1 MSVSAFPLQWPD
13 GWPRTPEH
21 NRIDGRA
28 KFRRPTYGEWTFA
41 VARDDLLSEFA
52 RLGAKSLVLSTNWE
66 LRRDGLPLASA
77 RKPEDQGVAVYF
89 VFKGKQLSMARDQ
102 YRKAEHNMR
111 SLSLAIDGLRQLERH
126 GGSHM
131 MERAFEGF
139 VALPAPGARRSW
151 REVLGIP
158 ADLVLTGRSA
168 MIDALYRE
176 RAKTRHP
183 DAPGGSHDAMA
194 ELNRAREEAMKAVQP

>member
-13 GWPRTPEH
+13 GWPRTPDDK
-21 NRIDGRA
+21 RIDGRSQ
-28 KFRRPTYGEWTFA
+28 FRRPTYGEWTFA
-41 VARDDLLSEFA
+41 DARDDLLAELA
-52 RLGAKSLVLSTNWE
+52 RLGAKGRVLSTNWE

-77 RKPEDQGVAVYF
+77 RKPDDQGVAVYF
-89 VFKGKQLSMARDQ
+89 MFKGKQLAMARDQ

-111 SLSLAIDGLRQLERH
+111 SLALAISGLRQLERH
-126 GGSHM
+126 GGSFM

-139 VALPAPGARRSW
+139 AALPAPGARRSW
-151 REVLGIP
+151 RDVLGIP
-158 ADLVLTGRSA
+158 ADLVLTGKTA
-168 MIDALYRE
+168 MIDAIYRE

-194 ELNRAREEAMKAVQP
+194 ELNRARDEALKAVRA